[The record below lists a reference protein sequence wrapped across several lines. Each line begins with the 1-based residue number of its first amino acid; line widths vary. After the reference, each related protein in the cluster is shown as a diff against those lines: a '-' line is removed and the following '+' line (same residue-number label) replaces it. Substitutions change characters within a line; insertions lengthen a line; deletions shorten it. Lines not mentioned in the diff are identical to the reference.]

1 MRARERG
8 DKRPCELCKTP
19 TMFTFDVYGPRGG
32 RVRAADVCSACG
44 EQPALTK
51 ALK

>member
-8 DKRPCELCKTP
+8 DKRPCELCGQM

-44 EQPALTK
+44 EQPDKTK
-51 ALK
+51 NLK